1 MCQRAPLVPGYGTL
15 TDLAASSSVP
25 FGSTAQSTPLVPANS
40 PLTSETLR
48 AVYGADSPD
57 KSLPKGAP
65 SAQDRLEAMTA
76 QAQAVEAKRSVGWS
90 KLTSVIPQVQCGMAY
105 INQTPFS
112 NRGYVQ
118 CGLLNEAPIDGKI
131 VGDPLS
137 AADPTIAAR
146 QSLCPKR
153 HYANHLGGKP
163 PSALFWPHEWH
174 GKEGRYGTSAPPS
187 GTSYYGTATPTWSS
201 ASSQAPQYVAG
212 RSGYMVDAWG
222 AAHLN

>member
-40 PLTSETLR
+40 PLTSETLK

-105 INQTPFS
+105 INQTPFF

-131 VGDPLS
+131 VGDSTAPDDQV
-137 AADPTIAAR
+137 APRGEDADF
-146 QSLCPKR
+146 S
-153 HYANHLGGKP
+153 
-163 PSALFWPHEWH
+163 SES
-174 GKEGRYGTSAPPS
+174 EEAPRS
-187 GTSYYGTATPTWSS
+187 
-201 ASSQAPQYVAG
+201 
-212 RSGYMVDAWG
+212 RSGDQRELEDRYVRVRVEVHERGPDSMVPTAIRALDREKGRELVGELARAG
-222 AAHLN
+222 CAVANVL